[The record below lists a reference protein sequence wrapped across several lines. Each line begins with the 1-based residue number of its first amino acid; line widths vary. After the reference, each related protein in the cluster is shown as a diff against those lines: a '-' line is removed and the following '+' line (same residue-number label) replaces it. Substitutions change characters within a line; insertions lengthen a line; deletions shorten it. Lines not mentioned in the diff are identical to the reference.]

1 MKKKQAE
8 YSYVKDSHLEFYKK
22 GGKIFVRKHA
32 DAILRRTVSMG
43 FTIAESWQQI
53 SDTSEVWAPV
63 TKIEPRRADDLRIV
77 PHNLQD
83 RGISVTLEAIKK
95 EAKIEHTALDF
106 AINQAIQHEYLKTY
120 LEEYD
125 AAIIEDIP
133 PKARRLN
140 YLIKTDNI
148 YYNYYVFNSVL
159 EIFNLNKYL
168 KNAPARTIN
177 NIRQCIEYLDFLDLY
192 ESACRYYNDIVLVK
206 KYFLEL
212 KKVIL
217 RDFSRIPSFNFI
229 IKWDTSLK
237 DLKNLL
243 SLIMDKSYSVPFTEV
258 SEHNWNNPTHFLKE
272 TKIMN
277 NKIFIVHGRNIPIR
291 NDIELFVR
299 RLGLEPII
307 LAEQANKGMTIIE
320 KIEDYSDVSYAIILY
335 TPCDEGRKK
344 GEQDLNGRA
353 RQNVIF
359 EHGYMAAKLG
369 RNKVLAL
376 VEQDV
381 EIPGDLDGI
390 VYISLKDSD
399 WKIKVMRE
407 LDTAGLKINWKL
419 A

>member
-1 MKKKQAE
+1 
-8 YSYVKDSHLEFYKK
+8 
-22 GGKIFVRKHA
+22 
-32 DAILRRTVSMG
+32 
-43 FTIAESWQQI
+43 
-53 SDTSEVWAPV
+53 
-63 TKIEPRRADDLRIV
+63 
-77 PHNLQD
+77 
-83 RGISVTLEAIKK
+83 
-95 EAKIEHTALDF
+95 
-106 AINQAIQHEYLKTY
+106 
-120 LEEYD
+120 
-125 AAIIEDIP
+125 
-133 PKARRLN
+133 
-140 YLIKTDNI
+140 
-148 YYNYYVFNSVL
+148 
-159 EIFNLNKYL
+159 
-168 KNAPARTIN
+168 
-177 NIRQCIEYLDFLDLY
+177 
-192 ESACRYYNDIVLVK
+192 
-206 KYFLEL
+206 
-212 KKVIL
+212 
-217 RDFSRIPSFNFI
+217 
-229 IKWDTSLK
+229 
-237 DLKNLL
+237 
-243 SLIMDKSYSVPFTEV
+243 
-258 SEHNWNNPTHFLKE
+258 
-272 TKIMN
+272 MN